1 MILYW
6 LGHNVA
12 GISGLAFVCIG
23 HDTLIIQAVATAT
36 QTAVAQTLRWL
47 HLLYIS

>member
-12 GISGLAFVCIG
+12 GISGLAFVCIR